1 VSRRMKAAV
10 FEGPEKLIV
19 KEVELARC
27 GSDDIII
34 KVHACGICGGDIRNF
49 YNGLRHGVKSQI
61 MGHEFTGTVSE
72 VGANV
77 TKFKVGDKVAAAPD
91 VSCGECYYCKRGW
104 VNLCENHK
112 MIGTHWPGGFA
123 EYVHI
128 PALVLR
134 RGFIHPVPEGVS
146 LDAACLSEPASS
158 VIASMENAHVSLGDS
173 VLIIGDG
180 PIGCL
185 FIEIARANGASKI
198 IMAGR
203 MRRQERVKKFKPDL
217 LIDASASDVATR
229 VREFTSGLGVDV
241 AVCANPVVA
250 TQEQAVQSVRKR
262 GRVILFG
269 GVPKNAPM
277 TSLNSN
283 TIHYNEIEVAGAFSY
298 EVRHHLAALAAIQKG
313 LLTPDNYFTKV
324 VALEDVAEGFVSAK
338 TGKNLKILVKP

>member
-1 VSRRMKAAV
+1 MKAAV
-10 FEGPEKLIV
+10 FEGPEQLKV
-19 KEVELARC
+19 KEVQLSPC
-27 GSDDIII
+27 GPDDIII

-49 YNGLRHGVKSQI
+49 YSGLRHGIKSQV

-72 VGANV
+72 VGDNV
-77 TKFKVGDKVAAAPD
+77 ERFAVGDLVAAAPD

-112 MIGTHWPGGFA
+112 MLGTHWPGGFA

-128 PALVLR
+128 PGFVLN

-146 LDAACLSEPASS
+146 LDDACLSEPASS
-158 VIASMENAHVSLGDS
+158 VIASMENAHVGLGDT

-185 FIEIARANGASKI
+185 FIEVARANGASKI
-198 IMAGR
+198 IMSGR
-203 MRRQERVKKFKPDL
+203 MRRREQVEKFKPDL
-217 LIDASASDVATR
+217 LIDAAKEDVAAR
-229 VREFTSGLGVDV
+229 VREFTGGLGADV
-241 AVCANPVVA
+241 AVCANPVVE
-250 TQEQAVQSVRKR
+250 TQEQAVQAVRKR

-283 TIHYNEIEVAGAFSY
+283 TIHYNEIEVVGAFSY
-298 EVRHHLAALAAIQKG
+298 EVRHHLAALSAIRTG
-313 LLTPDNYFTKV
+313 ALTPSYYFTKTVSLDQV
-324 VALEDVAEGFVSAK
+324 VEGFTSAK
-338 TGKNLKILVKP
+338 TGKDLKILVKP